1 MPSTGGTMNA
11 RKLLTDLIAA
21 SNSVEA
27 HKILETFIAASYEK
41 VGDRPVGLRPNN
53 RGTIEVA
60 TDPARSI
67 VERITNAIDALLEL
81 EHDTHNG
88 RPLCRSPRQ
97 AAQAWFGI
105 NENGLGSTAMPVRQ
119 KLARRTVVQLE
130 PGLGREK
137 RTITIRDTGSGILPE
152 RMPGTIL
159 SLNESNKWQKHYLAG
174 TFGQGGSSTF
184 AFCELTLI
192 ASRKYRSKTI
202 GFTVVWYKD
211 LPDSDFKSGQ
221 YVYLTFEGSPFG
233 VPFEEGDPLVPQGT
247 LIKHFGYDLSS
258 YAGAYG
264 ERSLYGAMNRLLF
277 DPVAPIW
284 FENKVN
290 DWNRGIYGSRTRLN
304 SGSDDEGQTGI
315 TLSHNMPTIT
325 VGLGDEDYIGIEY
338 WVLPLPEG
346 HSVPSNAYV
355 DAKKPIVLTINGQNQ
370 SELSSLLIRK
380 DAELPYLK
388 SRLICHI
395 DCDALTSK
403 SKRALFASTRE
414 QAKEGLTLARIKEN
428 LIAVLKSDDELVRLN
443 REAKDKSLSSQDEDV
458 KRRLRR
464 EVAKMLTLTG
474 RAREETKGTQKGD
487 TERAI
492 PAGRQRGPRKVQPL
506 TTNDPPTY
514 ITIVAEAEEPVKFFP
529 SQRKWLRVET
539 DAPAHYH
546 DTKRLKESKINV
558 VIQGGLKLVGT
569 SSLKGG
575 RMRIAVDCDEE
586 LATGST
592 GTIQIVLSRAGMAA
606 LEDTVS
612 YIVSDPPK
620 QQKNLKKQSFPDFEI
635 IPVEGPDDP
644 NWQNISEDDVDIQ
657 RNASRGLLSE
667 GVLNI
672 YYSKAFPK
680 FVEES
685 RKWDSLD
692 VQKAKSFQRRYEVW
706 LAVHALLMQENESD
720 QDQQEED
727 QIEKFWRDERC
738 RVAVLA
744 SMIASQEVRTG
755 EAAKEEDD

>member
-1 MPSTGGTMNA
+1 MDA
-11 RKLLTDLIAA
+11 RKLLNDLIAA
-21 SNSVEA
+21 SDSLEA
-27 HKILETFIAASYEK
+27 NKILETFIAASHEK
-41 VGDRPVGLRPNN
+41 VGDRPVGLRHNN

-60 TDPARSI
+60 TDPARSLI
-67 VERITNAIDALLEL
+67 ERITNAIDSLLEL

-88 RPLCRSPRQ
+88 KPKCGTPRE
-97 AAQAWFGI
+97 ASQAWFGL
-105 NENGLGSTAMPVRQ
+105 NANGLASTAMSVRQ
-119 KLARRTVVQLE
+119 KLARRTVIQLE
-130 PGLGREK
+130 AGLGKEK
-137 RTITIRDTGSGILPE
+137 RTVTVRDTGLGILPE

-184 AFCELTLI
+184 AFCDLTLI
-192 ASRKYRSKTI
+192 ASRKYRSGTI
-202 GFTVVWYKD
+202 GFTAIWYKD

-221 YVYLTFEGSPFG
+221 YVYLTFDGSPFA
-233 VPFEEGDPLVPQGT
+233 VPFQEGDPLVPQGT
-247 LIKHFGYDLSS
+247 LVKHFGYDLSNYPS
-258 YAGAYG
+258 PYG

-290 DWNRGIYGSRTRLN
+290 GWNRGIYGSRTRLN
-304 SGSDDEGQTGI
+304 SGSDDDGQDGL
-315 TLSHNMPTIT
+315 TLSHSMPTIS

-338 WVLPLPEG
+338 WVLPIPEG
-346 HSVPSNAYV
+346 HSIPSAAYV

-395 DCDALTSK
+395 DCDGLTSK

-414 QAKEGLTLARIKEN
+414 QAKEGLTLTRIKEN
-428 LIAVLKSDDELVRLN
+428 LIDILKSDDELVRLN
-443 REAKDKSLSSQDEDV
+443 REAKDKSLSTQDEDI
-458 KRRLRR
+458 KRRLRK
-464 EVAKMLTLTG
+464 EVAKMLTLVG
-474 RAREETKGTQKGD
+474 RAREETQKSEKGNG
-487 TERAI
+487 ERAI
-492 PAGRQRGPRKVQPL
+492 LASRRGGPRKVKPL

-514 ITIVAEAEEPVKFFP
+514 ITILTDSEEAVKFFP
-529 SQRKWLRVET
+529 DQRKWLRIET

-546 DTKRLKESKINV
+546 DTKRPKESKINV
-558 VIQGGLKLVGT
+558 VIQGGVKLSGT

-575 RMRIAVDCDEE
+575 RMRIALDCPEE
-586 LATGST
+586 ITVGST
-592 GTIQIVLSRAGMAA
+592 GTIQIILSRSGMDA
-606 LEDTVS
+606 LEDSVS
-612 YIVSDPPK
+612 YIISDPPK
-620 QQKNLKKQSFPDFEI
+620 HQKNLKKESFPDFEM

-644 NWQNISEDDVDIQ
+644 NWQNISEDDLDTQ
-657 RNASRGLLSE
+657 RNASRALLSE

-680 FVEES
+680 FAEEA

-692 VQKAKSFQRRYEVW
+692 IQKAKSFQRRYEVW
-706 LAVHALLMQENESD
+706 LAVHALLMQDSD
-720 QDQQEED
+720 SDHEQEED
-727 QIEKFWRDERC
+727 QFEKFWRAERC

-755 EAAKEEDD
+755 EASKEEDD

>member
-1 MPSTGGTMNA
+1 MMDA
-11 RKLLTDLIAA
+11 RTLLTDLIAA

-27 HKILETFIAASYEK
+27 QDILEAFIAASHEK

-60 TDPARSI
+60 TDPARSLI
-67 VERITNAIDALLEL
+67 ERITNAIDGLLDL

-88 RPLCRSPRQ
+88 KPPCRTPRE
-97 AAQAWFGI
+97 ASQAWFGI
-105 NENGLGSTAMPVRQ
+105 NANGLGSTPMPVRQ

-130 PGLGREK
+130 DGLGKEK
-137 RTITIRDTGSGILPE
+137 RTVTIRDSGLGILPE

-184 AFCELTLI
+184 AFCDLTLI
-192 ASRKYRSKTI
+192 ASRKYRSGI
-202 GFTVVWYKD
+202 VGFTVIWYKD

-221 YVYLTFEGSPFG
+221 YVYLTFDGSPLA
-233 VPFEEGDPLVPQGT
+233 VPFQEGDPLVPQGT
-247 LIKHFGYDLSS
+247 LVKHFGYDLSS

-290 DWNRGIYGSRTRLN
+290 GWNRGIYGSRTRLN
-304 SGSDDEGQTGI
+304 SGSDDDGKDGI
-315 TLSHNMPTIT
+315 TLSHSMPTIS

-338 WVLPLPEG
+338 WVLPIPEG
-346 HSVPSNAYV
+346 HSIPSNAYV

-370 SELSSLLIRK
+370 SELSSVLIRK

-388 SRLICHI
+388 SRLICHV
-395 DCDALTSK
+395 DCDGLTSK

-428 LIAVLKSDDELVRLN
+428 LIAVLKSDDELIRLN
-443 REAKDKSLSSQDEDV
+443 REAKDKSLSTQDEDV
-458 KRRLRR
+458 KRRLRK
-464 EVAKMLTLTG
+464 EVAKMLTLVG
-474 RAREETKGTQKGD
+474 RAREETQGAEKGD

-492 PAGRQRGPRKVQPL
+492 PAGRPRGPRKVKPL

-514 ITIVAEAEEPVKFFP
+514 ITIVADNEGPVKFFP
-529 SQRKWLRVET
+529 DQRKWLRVET

-558 VIQGGLKLVGT
+558 VIQGGLKLAGT

-575 RMRIAVDCDEE
+575 RMRIALDCEE
-586 LATGST
+586 ALPIGST
-592 GTIQIVLSRAGMAA
+592 GTIQIVLTRSGMAA
-606 LEDTVS
+606 LEDSVS
-612 YIVSDPPK
+612 YVVSEAPK
-620 QQKNLKKQSFPDFEI
+620 QQKNLKKQSFPDFEL
-635 IPVEGPDDP
+635 IPVDGPDDP
-644 NWQNISEDDVDIQ
+644 NWQNISEDSVDIQ
-657 RNASRGLLSE
+657 GNASRALLSE

-680 FVEES
+680 FAEES

-692 VQKAKSFQRRYEVW
+692 IQKARSFQRRYEVW
-706 LAVHALLMQENESD
+706 LAVHALLMQESDNEEHD
-720 QDQQEED
+720 EE
-727 QIEKFWRDERC
+727 QAENFWRDERC

-755 EAAKEEDD
+755 EASKDEDD